1 MYENRWLKNLRM
13 NENLKLNMKNLP
25 IGIQEFSEIITNDCY
40 YIDKTNLLYQLIN
53 AGKTYFLS
61 RPRRFG
67 KSMTVSTFKEIF
79 EGNKSLFQN
88 TWIYDQWD
96 WNTKY
101 PVIRIDF
108 SKISHKEI
116 GLMNALVRELS
127 TIANFF
133 NITLQC
139 KEPGTMFNELINLL
153 TNKNKVV
160 ILIDEYDKP
169 IIDYIDDIKNSDKNR
184 EILKNFYSVLKGND
198 ANIKFL
204 FLTGV
209 SKFAKT
215 SIFSDLNHL
224 RDITFNTEFSCL
236 CGYTQEDLE
245 SVFEDRIIDV
255 CNHLNIEKSDCLAQI
270 KHWYNG
276 YSWDGKHKVYNPF
289 GTLNFFAN
297 KEFRD
302 YWFQTATP
310 TFLVKLIRKN
320 NYLPTDIENKVVRF
334 SIFEKYELSRI
345 NILSMLLETGYL
357 TIKEKVNSQEVRLD
371 FPNYEVQSAFNTH
384 LLEEFNNTDNNLNES
399 VLFDLKQALVDCK
412 MNVFHELLSILF
424 ANVVYDEKGRRSE
437 DFYHSIF
444 FLIVK
449 MIGFTIESQIHTNL
463 GRIDATIK
471 TEKYIYILEFKV
483 GTSQNALKQ
492 IKENNYH
499 EKYKAD
505 KKEIVLMGIGF
516 DNKKNNVRKPVVEKL
531 WME

>member
-1 MYENRWLKNLRM
+1 LST
-13 NENLKLNMKNLP
+13 NEKEINSMKNLP
-25 IGIQEFSEIITNDCY
+25 IGIQEFSKLIEEDCIY
-40 YIDKTNLLYQLIN
+40 VDKTQLLFNLIQQ
-53 AGKTYFLS
+53 GTTYFLS

-79 EGNKSLFQN
+79 EGNKSLFKN

-108 SKISHKEI
+108 SKILDKQKE
-116 GLMNALVRELS
+116 LTESLSLEL
-127 TIANFF
+127 TKLCMAANVENTKKMSIKELFQ
-133 NITLQC
+133 TLIE
-139 KEPGTMFNELINLL
+139 KLSLI
-153 TNKNKVV
+153 NKVV

-169 IIDYIDDIKNSDKNR
+169 IIDYIDDIENADKNR

-198 ANIKFL
+198 AHIKFL

-399 VLFDLKQALVDCK
+399 VLYDLKQALVDCK

-483 GTSQNALKQ
+483 GTSQHALKQ

-516 DNKKNNVRKPVVEKL
+516 DNKKNNVRKPVVEKFTN
-531 WME
+531 E